1 VAHAL
6 VHRSFAVLLLFVGV
20 AAVAATWLKVAQTL
34 SDAVPQQPVA
44 HPSAI
49 VWSDRVFE
57 TPAALRAW
65 LRSHGATYIAWSK
78 QHGLAAATLEHVTPP
93 IVTTQA
99 AQTRTAVTTSAA
111 QTRPAVTTQAAQP
124 RPAVTT
130 QAAQPRPAVT
140 TPVHASPARPAASAD
155 ATAPAHRAPQHSARA
170 ADVRLAI
177 EMLLLLLAG
186 GCAFTAVL
194 PGPIRRRFPRV
205 TAKVWPYRDLL
216 GAGAAALVIGLAIG
230 ITLS

>member
-6 VHRSFAVLLLFVGV
+6 VHRSFAVLLVFVGV
-20 AAVAATWLKVAQTL
+20 AAVASTWLKVAQTL
-34 SDAVPQQPVA
+34 SDAVPQPPVVR
-44 HPSAI
+44 PSAI

-65 LRSHGATYIAWSK
+65 LRSRGTTYVAWSK
-78 QHGLAAATLEHVTPP
+78 QHGSAAATLEHLAPP

-99 AQTRTAVTTSAA
+99 AQTRA
-111 QTRPAVTTQAAQP
+111 
-124 RPAVTT
+124 
-130 QAAQPRPAVT
+130 AVT
-140 TPVHASPARPAASAD
+140 TPAHATPARPAASAD
-155 ATAPAHRAPQHSARA
+155 ATAPAPRTPPHSARA
-170 ADVRLAI
+170 ADVRFAI
-177 EMLLLLLAG
+177 VTLLLLLAG
-186 GCAFTAVL
+186 GCAFTAML

-230 ITLS
+230 VTLS

>member
-20 AAVAATWLKVAQTL
+20 AAVASTWLKVAQTL
-34 SDAVPQQPVA
+34 SDAVPQPPVA
-44 HPSAI
+44 RPSAI

-57 TPAALRAW
+57 TPAGLRAW
-65 LRSHGATYIAWSK
+65 LRSHGATYTAWSK
-78 QHGLAAATLEHVTPP
+78 QHGQAAATLEHVTRP

-99 AQTRTAVTTSAA
+99 AQTRTT
-111 QTRPAVTTQAAQP
+111 VTTQAAQT
-124 RPAVTT
+124 RTT
-130 QAAQPRPAVT
+130 VT
-140 TPVHASPARPAASAD
+140 TPVHAPAPPRASAVT
-155 ATAPAHRAPQHSARA
+155 TAPARHAPQHSAQA
-170 ADVRLAI
+170 ANVRLAI
-177 EMLLLLLAG
+177 VTLLLLLAG
-186 GCAFTAVL
+186 GCALAAVL

-230 ITLS
+230 VALS

>member
-6 VHRSFAVLLLFVGV
+6 VHRSFTVLLLFVGV

-34 SDAVPQQPVA
+34 SDVVPQQPVT

-57 TPAALRAW
+57 TPAALRVW
-65 LRSHGATYIAWSK
+65 LRSRGATYTAWST
-78 QHGLAAATLEHVTPP
+78 QHGLAAATLEHVIRPV
-93 IVTTQA
+93 VTTHVA
-99 AQTRTAVTTSAA
+99 ETR
-111 QTRPAVTTQAAQP
+111 R
-124 RPAVTT
+124 
-130 QAAQPRPAVT
+130 AVT
-140 TPVHASPARPAASAD
+140 TPVHASPARPPASAD
-155 ATAPAHRAPQHSARA
+155 ATAPAQRAPPHSARTA
-170 ADVRLAI
+170 GLRLAI
-177 EMLLLLLAG
+177 VTLLLLLAA
-186 GCAFTAVL
+186 GCGFTAVL

-230 ITLS
+230 VALS

>member
-130 QAAQPRPAVT
+130 
-140 TPVHASPARPAASAD
+140 PVHASPARPAASAD